1 MTLTP
6 DEAQYVIG
14 RLMEIGDGMAG
25 TIERLEVTY
34 DHDNALDDAL
44 NDAAEWRD
52 YTRGLL
58 TA

>member
-25 TIERLEVTY
+25 AIERLEVTY